1 MALTDKLQDR
11 DRNVKKLH
19 DSYMLEEELVG
30 RLLDE
35 GIPYLE
41 LNKICLHAYITGKP
55 VEEIVEMRK
64 LYTWTRT
71 FYLLGLTPES
81 YAEGEKNYKADR
93 ISRLFGIDRDLLV
106 KYLHMG
112 FASHQIKSAYF
123 ISCNT
128 GKDILELL
136 EMKTRSKKWKDIA
149 VEMGLPPEGCKKI
162 L

>member
-1 MALTDKLQDR
+1 MALADKLADR
-11 DRNVKKLH
+11 ERSIKKLH
-19 DSYMLEEELVG
+19 DSYMLEESRVA
-30 RLLDE
+30 RFLDE
-35 GIPYLE
+35 GMPYLE
-41 LNKICLHAYITGKP
+41 LNKICLHGYITGRP
-55 VEEIVEMRK
+55 IEEIAEMRK

-93 ISRLFGIDRDLLV
+93 ISRLFGLDRELLV

-123 ISCNT
+123 ISMNT

-136 EMKTRSKKWKDIA
+136 ESKTRAKKWGDIA
-149 VEMGLPPEGCKKI
+149 EEMGLPREGCKKI

>member
-1 MALTDKLQDR
+1 MVLADKLADR
-11 DRNVKKLH
+11 ERNLQKLH
-19 DSYMLEEELVG
+19 DSYMLEKDRVAKF
-30 RLLDE
+30 LDE
-35 GIPYLE
+35 GMPYLE
-41 LNKICLHAYITGKP
+41 LNKICLHSYITGKP
-55 VEEIVEMRK
+55 IEEIAEMRK

-93 ISRLFGIDRDLLV
+93 ISRLFGLDRSMLM

-123 ISCNT
+123 ISMNT

-136 EMKTRSKKWKDIA
+136 ESKTRAKKWGDIA
-149 VEMGLPPEGCKKI
+149 EEMGLPREGCKKI